1 MDYKDYYQTLGVG
14 QNASQDEIKKA
25 YRKLARQHH
34 PDVNPGDASAEDRF
48 KEINEAYE
56 VLSDPDKRQKYDQ
69 FGSQWQKYERAGGR
83 PEDFNWNQWQA
94 QPGTTHTYQ
103 SVNPED
109 LEEMFGGQAGFS
121 DFFETLF
128 GGRPGRRSRGPGE
141 QTYGYRPHPRQ
152 GQDLEHPVQ
161 ITLAEAFQGTNRV
174 LEFEGGR
181 RLEAKIPRG
190 VTSGSRV
197 RLKGQG
203 APGLAGGQTGD
214 LYLII
219 EVLPDSRF
227 QREGYDLSTTV
238 PVDLFSLL
246 LGGKVQVP
254 SLDRTVKLDIP
265 AETANGKTFRLRG
278 LGMPNLKN
286 PEQRGDLYATV
297 EAQLPQHLS
306 HNEQELLRQWQ
317 EIRQG

>member
-1 MDYKDYYQTLGVG
+1 VDYKDYYQTLGVG

-141 QTYGYRPHPRQ
+141 QTYGYQPHPRQ
-152 GQDLEHPVQ
+152 GQSLEHPVQ

-203 APGLAGGQTGD
+203 APGMAGGQTGD

-219 EVLPDSRF
+219 EVLPNSRF
-227 QREGYDLSTTV
+227 QREGDDLRTTV

>member
-1 MDYKDYYQTLGVG
+1 VDYKDYYQTLGVG
-14 QNASQDEIKKA
+14 QNVSQDEIKKA

-141 QTYGYRPHPRQ
+141 QTYGYQPHPRQ

-161 ITLAEAFQGTNRV
+161 ITLAEAFQGPNRV

-197 RLKGQG
+197 RLTGQG
-203 APGLAGGQTGD
+203 APGMAGGQTGD

-219 EVLPDSRF
+219 EVLPNSRF
-227 QREGYDLSTTV
+227 QREGNDLRTTV

>member
-1 MDYKDYYQTLGVG
+1 VDYKDYYQTLGVG

-141 QTYGYRPHPRQ
+141 QTYGYQPHRRQ

-203 APGLAGGQTGD
+203 APGMAGGQMGD

-219 EVLPDSRF
+219 EVLPNSRF
-227 QREGYDLSTTV
+227 QREGDDLRTTV

-246 LGGKVQVP
+246 LGSKVQVP